1 MEFFP
6 LVRGKR
12 LPEVY
17 HLGFSGTH
25 FQVFLPLVYWLKF
38 VNLTGA
44 ETHYASRHGQEYIHP
59 SIFGGSFGEHGCA
72 RVSKALDGLVCV
84 EVPAFVDRSNTVE
97 HAVQMR
103 DLGSTL
109 ANIFFSLNHLLYE
122 EDERNVEMEQESYS
136 QLFVVETFVAREP
149 GQFHGAGLELSLSP
163 LARKYLEGLGS
174 HIELEMAMEAMKE
187 HFFMPDVDGQIHRKS
202 WHGDFVV
209 RLREHGVL
217 HMNTRGNCACLST
230 MPRDFGDRGCC
241 LSSHNVD
248 TVNQQFNLLVGIA
261 SVWQMV
267 RGGICTHPL

>member
-72 RVSKALDGLVCV
+72 RVSKSLDGLVCV
-84 EVPAFVDRSNTVE
+84 EVPAFVDRSNTME
-97 HAVQMR
+97 YAVQMR

-109 ANIFFSLNHLLYE
+109 ANIFFALEHLLHK
-122 EDERNVEMEQESYS
+122 EDEQNVEVKQESPS
-136 QLFVVETFVAREP
+136 QLFVVETFLSREP
-149 GQFHGAGLELSLSP
+149 TQFHGAGLELSLSP
-163 LARKYLEGLGS
+163 LARKYLESLGNGVLLNDAVVS
-174 HIELEMAMEAMKE
+174 MGEHYCDLSTSDDGKTRLFRGSME
-187 HFFMPDVDGQIHRKS
+187 
-202 WHGDFVV
+202 V
-209 RLREHGVL
+209 RIRTNGVL
-217 HMNTRGNCACLST
+217 HMHTVGNCACLGT
-230 MPRDFGDRGCC
+230 MPRDFGDKGYC

-248 TVNQQFNLLVGIA
+248 TVSQQFNLLVGIA

-267 RGGICTHPL
+267 REGLRAKSL